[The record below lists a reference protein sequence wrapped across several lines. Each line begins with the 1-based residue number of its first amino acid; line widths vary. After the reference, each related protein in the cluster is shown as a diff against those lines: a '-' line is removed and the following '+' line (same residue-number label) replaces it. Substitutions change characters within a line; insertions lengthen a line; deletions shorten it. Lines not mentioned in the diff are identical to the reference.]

1 MRKRV
6 LIVEDQEDNAII
18 YEAMLRY
25 AGYEVLTATDGLAGL
40 EAIRRDRPDL
50 VLLDISL
57 PKLSGFEVAA
67 VVQEDPEL
75 AGVRLVALTALAF
88 AADRERAGR
97 LGFAAYLAKPIEPRA
112 VLEEVRQQ
120 IGEPIELRGAS

>member
-6 LIVEDQEDNAII
+6 LIVEDQEDNALI
-18 YEAMLRY
+18 YETMLRHV
-25 AGYEVLTATDGLAGL
+25 GYEVIIAADGLAGL
-40 EAIRRDRPDL
+40 EAIREHRPDL

-67 VVQEDPEL
+67 VVRQEPEL
-75 AGVRLVALTALAF
+75 HEVRLVALTALAF

-97 LGFAAYLAKPIEPRA
+97 LGFVAYLAKPIEPRA
-112 VLEEVRQQ
+112 VLEEVKLQ
-120 IGEPIELRGAS
+120 IGEPIELRAI